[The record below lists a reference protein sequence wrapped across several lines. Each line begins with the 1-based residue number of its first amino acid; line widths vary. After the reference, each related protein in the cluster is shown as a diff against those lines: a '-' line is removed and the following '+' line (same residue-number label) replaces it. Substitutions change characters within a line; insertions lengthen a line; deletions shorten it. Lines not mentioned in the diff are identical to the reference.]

1 MISASKPSDIQLLS
15 FLVPLAMAVATWYSA
30 VFGVA
35 SVLTLIILV
44 LLLPVCRKRENLWM
58 FVMASIT
65 LLPINIR
72 VGMAAAETAVDY
84 LSETT
89 FLYICTLLL
98 TISIVYCLEQLFL
111 GIIIRLLRGRQY
123 IVDIE

>member
-1 MISASKPSDIQLLS
+1 MIRADKPSDLQLLS
-15 FLVPLAMAVATWYSA
+15 FLVPFALAVAIWYSA
-30 VFGVA
+30 VFGVL
-35 SVLTLIILV
+35 SVLTLILLI

-72 VGMAAAETAVDY
+72 VGMVAAETAVKF
-84 LSETT
+84 LSETK
-89 FLYICTLLL
+89 FLYICALLL

-123 IVDIE
+123 IIDIE